1 MSLRVRKHSF
11 KPNKPPCFFV
21 VLLQNSSE
29 PLVYYAPENNCFW
42 YIMLQ
47 KIIVC
52 CIIVVLIVLIVVL
65 MLMGS
70 RCLQLGIFVSPKLLP
85 RKTPMFL
92 SVGSNTVQTK
102 RHWNGLPAP
111 PPHSEG
117 PSHSVLEMALMPHVP
132 TLRPAD
138 FRLVQQASP
147 SLFPV
152 TLSSPSWNSGT
163 LRFANGA
170 CCECFLFKEN
180 CLHEESPVSPL
191 SPCPPCFYSQ
201 PGHRGF
207 FLIERGDPAYPLAE
221 VTDLMDM
228 RALWILLVR
237 MRLIW
242 ASCFSNVSLL
252 KEKY

>member
-11 KPNKPPCFFV
+11 KPNNPPCFFV

-47 KIIVC
+47 KILVC

-70 RCLQLGIFVSPKLLP
+70 RCLQLDIFVSLKLLP

-92 SVGSNTVQTK
+92 SVGSNTVQTQ

-111 PPHSEG
+111 PPHSE
-117 PSHSVLEMALMPHVP
+117 PSPQCPGDGSRAPRARPPPCRLP
-132 TLRPAD
+132 TRSTSFTL
-138 FRLVQQASP
+138 
-147 SLFPV
+147 
-152 TLSSPSWNSGT
+152 TLSYHLAFTLLELRNSG
-163 LRFANGA
+163 LPMVLAA
-170 CCECFLFKEN
+170 SVFLFKEN

-191 SPCPPCFYSQ
+191 GPCPPCFCSQ
-201 PGHRGF
+201 PGHSGF
-207 FLIERGDPAYPLAE
+207 FLIERGDPA
-221 VTDLMDM
+221 
-228 RALWILLVR
+228 
-237 MRLIW
+237 
-242 ASCFSNVSLL
+242 
-252 KEKY
+252 